1 LREQV
6 LRKGTSLFTFIIII
20 IIILSQRRSKT
31 YGLATAAIS
40 AGKTSNLDRVHCES
54 LTQSETPVPQNDS
67 LNAMQCNDKI
77 SGYRITPSPFSLDP
91 GLSMLP
97 SSAPLPLCPRFRPV
111 MLGRWKPWCDRGVG
125 SVLAPGFSEADSPN
139 RDKKLFFLGFASSL
153 RPTSSNPSSCVA
165 PGFSS
170 ALWLTTDFGKRAA
183 RESSEPRDGWL
194 SGPRTGDLPD
204 MS

>member
-1 LREQV
+1 
-6 LRKGTSLFTFIIII
+6 
-20 IIILSQRRSKT
+20 
-31 YGLATAAIS
+31 
-40 AGKTSNLDRVHCES
+40 
-54 LTQSETPVPQNDS
+54 
-67 LNAMQCNDKI
+67 M
-77 SGYRITPSPFSLDP
+77 
-91 GLSMLP
+91 
-97 SSAPLPLCPRFRPV
+97 
-111 MLGRWKPWCDRGVG
+111 G

-170 ALWLTTDFGKRAA
+170 ALWLTADFGKRAT

-204 MS
+204 MSWNRQNDTLHCLLDVALTNDLRYDSKDSRDMVKASFSLMIFLWAEDWLEWGDLCQKLFFSGGEG